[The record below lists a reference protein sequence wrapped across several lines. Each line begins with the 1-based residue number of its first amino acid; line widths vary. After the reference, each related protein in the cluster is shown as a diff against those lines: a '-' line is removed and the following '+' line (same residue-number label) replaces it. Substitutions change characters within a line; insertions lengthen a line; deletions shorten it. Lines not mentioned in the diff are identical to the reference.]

1 MSIISTKPTN
11 INEYIA
17 TFPEE
22 TQKLLE
28 ELRFIIKEAAPD
40 AEEGISYQMPAF
52 RLNGIL
58 VYFAAYKN
66 HIGFYPTGTG
76 IAKFKDEIKAYKN
89 SKGTVQFPLNNPLP
103 IDLISKIVKFRVNE
117 NLIKIKNSK
126 TQKNQV
132 Q

>member
-76 IAKFKDEIKAYKN
+76 IANFKDEIKAFKN

-126 TQKNQV
+126 TQKKQV